1 MGGDGFIA
9 HYQWRL
15 PVHVPIELA
24 TVSMPFCY
32 HCGSGLG
39 AMHHAHRGDL
49 ECRADCDVCALAEV
63 DLT

>member
-32 HCGSGLG
+32 HCGLGLG
-39 AMHHAHRGDL
+39 AMHQLTEAIWSVGRAGVYAH
-49 ECRADCDVCALAEV
+49 
-63 DLT
+63 